1 MPYNNSL
8 LTPRELDHLRHDHAQ
23 EFRDRC
29 VIFRP
34 ISLGTLDTATGKYT
48 NPIILVLYD
57 HDTTPGLG
65 KKCAISPIK
74 SRRDRFDEVAEGLV
88 FSRQYRLVVPW
99 YIDNIQIRDRVRIV
113 SSADPQMVDREFE
126 FRDVMVQTLLGI
138 RELTV
143 HDFRE

>member
-1 MPYNNSL
+1 MPYNNTL
-8 LTPRELDHLRHDHAQ
+8 LTPRELNRLRHDHAQ

-34 ISLGTLDTATGKYT
+34 ISPGTYDQATAKYF
-48 NPIILVLYD
+48 NPVVEILYD
-57 HDTTPGLG
+57 HLTTPGLG
-65 KKCAISPIK
+65 RKCAISPIK

-113 SSADPQMVDREFE
+113 SSADPQMVERIFE